1 MLIAEC
7 CRNATSWDGGT
18 LSWGF
23 VLMSIHFPP
32 TREAVVSEPFF
43 ERREPDLSVLQDR
56 IPPEY
61 QLTRR
66 AVLLVALLGLLFTI
80 CSYQPLWHGDLWGH
94 LSYGRWIWAAKAVPQ
109 VEPLMPL
116 ARGVPF
122 VDTAWLS
129 QIIGYQLVT
138 RFDVA
143 GAQFMYAGLISLAFA
158 LVLGAVYKRTGSLI
172 ATLVTFLT
180 FGWGSYQQLL
190 VVRPQL
196 AGLACF
202 ALVIVVATAA
212 VGRRWHWWVV
222 PLTFAL
228 WANMHGSF
236 IMGLGLLGL
245 MAIGRVFD
253 VIWRTGRIWAAF
265 RDSEARRLVLL
276 TQIAAAA
283 VLLNPYGIGI
293 YGEIFAVASNPNLED
308 LFEWSPLSLRM
319 LQGQAAA
326 AITIGLFLLYRMS
339 PRRVQCGELLS
350 LIGFGL
356 ATLWTSRL
364 INWWAP
370 LAAYYVGVHLAAIRW
385 KNFGRPVEER
395 RRSGLNTV
403 LACGLCWIFFAFT
416 PFGVRLLHGQP
427 QDAQL
432 AAKSYQKAVS
442 SLTPLGV
449 TAHLREK
456 PPQGQVFN
464 TYEWGDYLTW
474 AGPPGMQVFVN
485 SHAHL
490 VPREVWQDYMSISSA
505 SANWDQKLDQY
516 SVNTVVVDVAQ
527 RGALIKA
534 IKLKKEIWELSYE
547 DGVGAVFRRLKPL

>member
-1 MLIAEC
+1 M
-7 CRNATSWDGGT
+7 ST
-18 LSWGF
+18 LN
-23 VLMSIHFPP
+23 PP
-32 TREAVVSEPFF
+32 SREAVVSEPFF
-43 ERREPDLSVLQDR
+43 ERRDPDLSVLQDR
-56 IPPEY
+56 FPPEY

-66 AVLLVALLGLLFTI
+66 AVVLVALLGLLFTM
-80 CSYQPLWHGDLWGH
+80 CSYQPLWHSDLWGH

-116 ARGVPF
+116 AQGVPF

-129 QIIGYQLVT
+129 QLIGFQLVAH
-138 RFDVA
+138 FGVA
-143 GAQFMYAGLISLAFA
+143 GAQFMYAGLISLALA
-158 LVLGAVYKRTGSLI
+158 LVVGAVYKRTDSLL
-172 ATLVTFLT
+172 ATLAAFVTFS
-180 FGWGSYQQLL
+180 WGAYQQLL
-190 VVRPQL
+190 IVRPQL

-202 ALVIVVATAA
+202 ALVIVVATSTT
-212 VGRRWHWWVV
+212 GRRWHWWAI

-228 WANMHGSF
+228 WANLHGSF
-236 IMGLGLLGL
+236 LMGVGLLGL

-253 VIWRTGRIWAAF
+253 VTWRTGRMGAAF
-265 RDSEARRLVLL
+265 RDSVARRLALL

-293 YGEIFAVASNPNLED
+293 YGEVFAVTGNPNLED

-319 LQGQAAA
+319 QQGQAAA

-339 PRRVQCGELLS
+339 PRRVQCGEMLS

-385 KNFGRPVEER
+385 KNFGRPVEAR
-395 RRSGLNTV
+395 VRSGLNTV
-403 LACGLCWIFFAFT
+403 VACGMCWIFFAFT
-416 PFGVRLLHGQP
+416 PFGVTLLHGQP
-427 QDAQL
+427 KDPKD
-432 AAKSYQKAVS
+432 AAKRYQKSVS
-442 SLTPLGV
+442 PLTPLAV
-449 TAHLREK
+449 TEHLREE
-456 PPQGQVFN
+456 PPVGQVFN

-490 VPREVWQDYMSISSA
+490 VPREVWQDYLLVSA
-505 SANWDQKLDQY
+505 GGANWEQRLDHY
-516 SVNTVVVDVAQ
+516 SVNTVVADVAQ

-534 IKLKKEIWELSYE
+534 LKLKKEVWELSYE

>member
-1 MLIAEC
+1 
-7 CRNATSWDGGT
+7 
-18 LSWGF
+18 
-23 VLMSIHFPP
+23 MSIFLPP
-32 TREAVVSEPFF
+32 SREAVVSESFL

-66 AVLLVALLGLLFTI
+66 AVALIALLGLLFTI
-80 CSYQPLWHGDLWGH
+80 CSYLPLWHSDLWGH
-94 LSYGRWIWAAKAVPQ
+94 LSYGRWIWNARAVPQ
-109 VEPLMPL
+109 VEPLMSL
-116 ARGVPF
+116 AQGVPF
-122 VDTAWLS
+122 IDTAWLS
-129 QIIGYQLVT
+129 QLIGYQLVGH
-138 RFDVA
+138 FGVA

-158 LVLGAVYKRTGSLI
+158 LVLGVVYQRTGSLI
-172 ATLVTFLT
+172 ATLAAFVT
-180 FGWGSYQQLL
+180 FGWGAYQQLL

-196 AGLACF
+196 AGLVCF
-202 ALVIVVATAA
+202 ALVIVVATSTT
-212 VGRRWHWWVV
+212 GRRWHWWGI

-228 WANMHGSF
+228 WANLHGSF
-236 IMGLGLLGL
+236 LMGLGLLGL
-245 MAIGRVFD
+245 MAIGRAFD
-253 VIWRTGRIWAAF
+253 VIWRTGRIGAAL

-293 YGEIFAVASNPNLED
+293 YGEVIAVVSNPNLED

-326 AITIGLFLLYRMS
+326 AITISLFLLYRMS
-339 PRRVQCGELLS
+339 PRRLQCGEVLS

-364 INWWAP
+364 IHWWAP

-395 RRSGLNTV
+395 RSSGLNTV
-403 LACGLCWIFFAFT
+403 VACGLVWIFFAFT
-416 PFGVRLLHGQP
+416 PFGNTLLHGQAK
-427 QDAQL
+427 DAQL
-432 AAKSYQKAVS
+432 AAKSYKKALS
-442 SLTPLGV
+442 ALTPLGV
-449 TAHLREK
+449 TAHLNAE
-456 PPQGQVFN
+456 PPVGQVFN

-474 AGPPGMQVFVN
+474 AGPEKMQVFLN

-490 VPREVWQDYMSISSA
+490 VPREVWQDYMAISSA
-505 SANWDQKLDQY
+505 SANWEQKLDQY
-516 SVNTVVVDVAQ
+516 SVNVVVVDVAQ

-534 IKLKKEIWELSYE
+534 IKLKKETWELSYE
-547 DGVGAVFRRLKPL
+547 DGIGAVFRRLKPL